1 MPFAGLDLHKK
12 DIEAVILNDAGQI
25 TLRHRFPTTRESIT
39 DFAQRYLSPLHQ
51 VAVEATFNTWAV
63 VAILRPFVHS
73 ITVGNPLQTRAIA
86 QAKIKTDKIDAKV
99 LAHLLRL
106 DYLPSVWIPDDDTR
120 NLRLQTTERACLTGD
135 RTRLKNRI
143 HSILHQRLIQA
154 PTGDLFSPENLAW
167 LNGLALDP
175 TGRQALNRLLGQL
188 ALVEQDLLA
197 SADALAHLAYA
208 DPRAKL
214 LMSLPGVGFATAQVL
229 LAAFGD
235 LSRFPSAD
243 KAASY
248 LGLAPSTYQSGEKT
262 YHGHITK
269 QGNSHARW
277 MLVEA
282 VQHLDRHPGPLGVF
296 FRRIAKKKNRN
307 VAIVAA
313 ARKLVTIAWHML
325 KNNEPYRYA
334 EPQPTEEKYRHLRTR
349 VTGQKRKTGPQ
360 KGRPPLLGDGLR
372 SRLIKG
378 LPELYAAEGLPP
390 LATSKPGEAK
400 SLERSGLSNLAA
412 QVLQTRRVPRGKKH
426 LTNQ

>member
-1 MPFAGLDLHKK
+1 
-12 DIEAVILNDAGQI
+12 
-25 TLRHRFPTTRESIT
+25 
-39 DFAQRYLSPLHQ
+39 
-51 VAVEATFNTWAV
+51 
-63 VAILRPFVHS
+63 
-73 ITVGNPLQTRAIA
+73 
-86 QAKIKTDKIDAKV
+86 
-99 LAHLLRL
+99 
-106 DYLPSVWIPDDDTR
+106 
-120 NLRLQTTERACLTGD
+120 
-135 RTRLKNRI
+135 
-143 HSILHQRLIQA
+143 
-154 PTGDLFSPENLAW
+154 
-167 LNGLALDP
+167 
-175 TGRQALNRLLGQL
+175 
-188 ALVEQDLLA
+188 
-197 SADALAHLAYA
+197 
-208 DPRAKL
+208 
-214 LMSLPGVGFATAQVL
+214 MSLPGVGFATAQVL